1 MRKVAV
7 IGGSRLANLNNLSVT
22 HSTTVKT
29 PYGEPS
35 APLSYGMLGDQEVVY
50 MPRRGSETE
59 GQPPHKINYRANI
72 WALRDAG
79 VQLVIATNSVA
90 AINTDREIGD
100 IVLPDQ
106 LIDYTY
112 GRENTFFGDESSVS
126 LIKFADPYDERLR
139 GEAISVAHRL
149 NTDVVADGTFG
160 ITQGPRFETKA
171 EIARLERDRCDI
183 VGMTGMPEASL
194 ARELDLNYMAITLV
208 VRRAA
213 GKEDGYNMKD
223 PKLQSRLKE
232 QERNIEKLIEAM
244 ICHGM
249 PMMDS

>member
-7 IGGSRLANLNNLSVT
+7 IGGSRLPLLHNLSVT
-22 HSTTVKT
+22 HTTTVKT

-35 APLSYGMLGDQEVVY
+35 APLSYGMLGDVEVVY
-50 MPRRGSETE
+50 MPRRGPETE
-59 GQPPHKINYRANI
+59 NLPPHKINYRANI

-79 VQLVIATNSVA
+79 VQQVIATNSVA
-90 AINTDREIGD
+90 AINTARQIGD

-112 GRENTFFGDESSVS
+112 GRENTFFGDESNVS
-126 LIKFADPYDERLR
+126 LIKFADPYCEDLR
-139 GEAISVAHRL
+139 GEAIRVANRL
-149 NTDVVADGTFG
+149 NIEVIAEGTFG

-171 EIARLERDRCDI
+171 EIARLERDFIDI

-194 ARELDLNYMAITLV
+194 ARELELNYMGITLV

-213 GKEDGYNMKD
+213 GKEQGYNMKD

-232 QERNIEKLIEAM
+232 QERGIEKLIEAM

>member
-7 IGGSRLANLNNLSVT
+7 IGGSRLATLQNLSVT
-22 HSTTVKT
+22 HSATVKT
-29 PYGEPS
+29 PYGEPCS
-35 APLSYGMLGDQEVVY
+35 PLSYGLLGDQEVVY
-50 MPRRGSETE
+50 MPRRGSDTE
-59 GQPPHKINYRANI
+59 GLPPHRINYRANI

-79 VQLVIATNSVA
+79 VQHVIATNSVA
-90 AINTDREIGD
+90 TINDSFQIGD
-100 IVLPDQ
+100 IVIPSQ

-126 LIKFADPYDERLR
+126 LIKFAEPYCEKLR
-139 GEAISVAHRL
+139 NEIIAVAYRL
-149 NTDVVADGTFG
+149 NIDLLSEATFA

-171 EIARLERDRCDI
+171 EIARLERDGNDL
-183 VGMTGMPEASL
+183 VGMTGMPEAAL
-194 ARELDLNYMAITLV
+194 ARELGLNYMAVTLV

-213 GKEDGYNMKD
+213 GKEGAYNMKD
-223 PKLQSRLKE
+223 PKLQSRLQE
-232 QERNIEKLIEAM
+232 QERNVEKLIEAM

>member
-7 IGGSRLANLNNLSVT
+7 IGGSRLSAMQNLSIT

-35 APLSYGMLGDQEVVY
+35 APLSYGLLGGQEVVY
-50 MPRRGSETE
+50 MPRRGGATE
-59 GQPPHKINYRANI
+59 GVPPHKINYRANI

-79 VQLVIATNSVA
+79 VQHVIATNSVA
-90 AINTDREIGD
+90 SLSLDHAIGD
-100 IVLPDQ
+100 IVIPDQ

-112 GRENTFFGDESSVS
+112 GRESTFFGDESSVS
-126 LIKFADPYDERLR
+126 LIKFADPYSEALR
-139 GEAISVAHRL
+139 NEAITFAHKL
-149 NTDVVADGTFG
+149 NIEVIGRGTFA

-171 EIARLERDRCDI
+171 EIARIESDGCDL
-183 VGMTGMPEASL
+183 VGMTGMPEAAL
-194 ARELDLNYMAITLV
+194 ARELDLKYISVTLV

-213 GKEDGYNMKD
+213 GRDEGLNLKD
-223 PKLQSRLKE
+223 PKIQSRLKE

>member
-7 IGGSRLANLNNLSVT
+7 IGGSRLPILHNLSVT
-22 HSTTVKT
+22 HSTTVRT

-50 MPRRGSETE
+50 MPRRGSEAE
-59 GQPPHKINYRANI
+59 GVPPHKINYRANL

-79 VQLVIATNSVA
+79 VQQIISTNSVA
-90 AINTDREIGD
+90 AINTDRVIGD
-100 IVLPDQ
+100 ILLPDQ

-112 GRENTFFGDESSVS
+112 GRENTFFGDETNVS
-126 LIKFADPYDERLR
+126 LIKFAEPYSENLR
-139 GEAISVAHRL
+139 QEAISVANRL
-149 NTDVVADGTFG
+149 NIEIVSKGTFG

-171 EIARLERDRCDI
+171 EIGRLERDFIDI
-183 VGMTGMPEASL
+183 VGMTGMPEAAL
-194 ARELDLNYMAITLV
+194 ARELELDYMSMTLV

-213 GKEDGYNMKD
+213 GKESGYNLKD
-223 PKLQSRLKE
+223 PRVQSRLKE
-232 QERNIEKLIEAM
+232 QERSIEKLIEAM